1 MGPDGMIQI
10 IWRIKSMS
18 TLRKIETALLPEQ
31 LRRDLKLVDKKE
43 IYLKVEVFDV
53 PIINRILKKMETHA
67 GLTEEEMMLATDAG
81 LIDWEQRYF
90 STPEWQEREKEADE
104 DIKKGRVGQTL
115 STVEELQQ
123 YLDSLKKPEQ

>member
-1 MGPDGMIQI
+1 
-10 IWRIKSMS
+10 MS